1 MILCRPNSCHFRED
15 ADPES
20 EVAKDGPLFY
30 TPDSLFERLHDAM
43 VSVPK
48 VNPGDSVWWHPDMI
62 HRLWMGPKLNMP
74 TSILTA

>member
-43 VSVPK
+43 VSVPR

-62 HRLWMGPKLNMP
+62 HRLWPDGPK
-74 TSILTA
+74 T